1 MKADWLPLSEAAAT
15 TRPYTSAR
23 SLLKGEGWVFLD
35 ANECPFTCPL
45 DDLAIAGLNR
55 YPDPTADHLR
65 RNLARH
71 YLVSSES
78 VLVTHGSDELIDL
91 CVRTFV
97 RRTRSVLAPA
107 PTYGMY
113 AVAASSHGLAY
124 RSVPLNPQLNLN
136 MGALAREF
144 EGADLLFLCTPNNPT
159 GTTLSCEDVAGI
171 TRAFQ
176 GVVVVDEAYGEFADE
191 EGIRSAIELVREESR
206 NLIVMRT
213 FSKAFA
219 AAGLRLGYALAS
231 PRLISSL
238 VKMKPPYNVSAPAQA
253 IGLKLWRRR
262 QQMVS
267 NVRRLIAERHR
278 VAQRCEELGCGV
290 HSSAAN
296 FFLTQLPCGYS
307 AGRVYARLR
316 DEFQI
321 VVRHFDGISRL
332 QDMLRISIGT
342 PEENDRLLSALQRL
356 LS

>member
-1 MKADWLPLSEAAAT
+1 MKADWLPLSEAAAA

-65 RNLARH
+65 RNLAGH
-71 YLVSSES
+71 YLVSSDS
-78 VLVTHGSDELIDL
+78 VLVTNGSDELIDL

-97 RRTRSVLAPA
+97 RRGRSVLAPA

-113 AVAASSHGLAY
+113 AVAASSNGLAY

-238 VKMKPPYNVSAPAQA
+238 VKMKPPYNVSVPAQA

-278 VAQRCEELGCGV
+278 VAQRCEELGCRV

-307 AGRVYARLR
+307 ARRIYARLR